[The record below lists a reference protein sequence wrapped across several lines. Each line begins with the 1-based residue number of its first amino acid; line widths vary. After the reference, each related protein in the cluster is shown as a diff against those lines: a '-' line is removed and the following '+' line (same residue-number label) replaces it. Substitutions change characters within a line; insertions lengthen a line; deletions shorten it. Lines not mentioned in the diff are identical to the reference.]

1 MQLTAIN
8 QKAVT
13 GRPGAR
19 FGPNYIRAASKR
31 RAYGYS
37 IYTGR
42 KFSDCMAPA
51 SLRGSHDKIL
61 TIFRIQASTL
71 STTGPE

>member
-37 IYTGR
+37 IYTGE
-42 KFSDCMAPA
+42 KFSGLLVQQDAA
-51 SLRGSHDKIL
+51 ILRANLI
-61 TIFRIQASTL
+61 IFRIQASTL